1 MSELAQNTE
10 VGEGN
15 GAPDGATLVVENPAT
30 GEAVRAVPVMHREEL
45 TGMVAAARAAQPA
58 WAALTFA
65 ERGHVMRRA
74 QRWMISNPQRVLD
87 VVMMGHEAM
96 WRAMQE
102 RDRIY
107 ADPAAS
113 EDDYMRAAD
122 LEAEFAEYGGYTA
135 EARAGANGRSIAG
148 LGQPLWFD
156 RPLREH
162 RPLEQLDLLKV
173 ARQD

>member
-87 VVMMGHEAM
+87 VVV
-96 WRAMQE
+96 
-102 RDRIY
+102 
-107 ADPAAS
+107 S
-113 EDDYMRAAD
+113 ETGKTIEDAQIAD
-122 LEAEFAEYGGYTA
+122 LGYTISA
-135 EARAGANGRSIAG
+135 LAFWAKRSEGYLA
-148 LGQPLWFD
+148 D
-156 RPLREH
+156 ER
-162 RPLEQLDLLKV
+162 V
-173 ARQD
+173 ASW